1 MPMIPA
7 QWLMEPDALTWWL
20 RQSSDRLRLGASLF
34 LDFDPARARPY
45 ELLDGGIAVIPIAG
59 PLSKADKWWSMGGSY
74 LVASNQVRQALTDS
88 AVKALLLDVDSPGG
102 ECSGV
107 QELATSIDS
116 ADAVKPVYAWA
127 DGTCCSAA
135 YWLAS
140 RARTLAVTP
149 ITYVG
154 SIGVVGVHLEISKAA
169 ESAGYTFTVIK
180 SGKEKAFGNSYE
192 PLSPEALAS
201 IQGRMDG
208 IYSLFVSE
216 VAAARGL
223 DEAKAR
229 DWADGRVFLAQEGLG
244 AGLID
249 RVQNRDEF
257 LASIREE
264 IMDKKVQMQI
274 PGGQAA
280 QGAGPS
286 AEAAASPDVAAITAQ
301 SVQSGRDEVLALV
314 GVVAG
319 EDVKARVETAM
330 AAGLTGESL
339 AAAALI
345 VGASSS
351 GGESPAAAAKPG
363 AMLDALRRLDADG
376 VKHGA
381 KSQGAAS
388 NANYLVDHM
397 ARQFGGAK

>member
-1 MPMIPA
+1 MPLIPT

-20 RQSSDRLRLGASLF
+20 RQSSDRLRLGTSLF

-45 ELLDGGIAVIPIAG
+45 ELLDGGIAVIPITG
-59 PLSKADKWWSMGGSY
+59 PLSKADRWWSMGGSY
-74 LVASNQVRQALTDS
+74 LVIGNQVRQALTDS
-88 AVKALLLDVDSPGG
+88 AVKAILLDVDSPGG

-107 QELATSIDS
+107 QELATIIDS

-140 RARTLAVTP
+140 RARILAVNP
-149 ITYVG
+149 ITNVG

-169 ESAGYTFTVIK
+169 EAAGYTFTVI
-180 SGKEKAFGNSYE
+180 SAGKEKAFGNNYE

-208 IYSLFVSE
+208 IYTLFVRE
-216 VAAARGL
+216 VAAARDL
-223 DEAKAR
+223 DEASAR
-229 DWADGRVFLAQEGLG
+229 EWADGRVFLAQEGLK
-244 AGLID
+244 AGLVD
-249 RVQNRDEF
+249 RVQNRDEL

-264 IMDKKVQMQI
+264 IMDKSMQALA
-274 PGGQAA
+274 GQTA

-286 AEAAASPDVAAITAQ
+286 AAAAASPDVSAITAQ
-301 SVQSGRDEVLALV
+301 AAQSGRDEVLALV

-319 EDVKARVETAM
+319 EEVKKRLETALS
-330 AAGLTGESL
+330 AGLTGESL

-345 VGASSS
+345 VGAS
-351 GGESPAAAAKPG
+351 GPAGEKQAAAKPE

-376 VKHGA
+376 VKPGA
-381 KSQGAAS
+381 KTPGAPT
-388 NANYLVDHM
+388 NANYLVDYM
-397 ARQFGGAK
+397 AKQFGGAK